1 MSDRAE
7 LLGTLSG
14 ALRRAQ
20 RSTDLLSEAAQTAL
34 GVNRTDGLCLD
45 LLDQHGRMTA
55 GELAG
60 ASRLTTGAITAVLD
74 RLERAG
80 YARRVADP
88 DDRRRVVVEIT
99 ELARERSW
107 ELFAPL
113 AADSGPLLER
123 FTDAE
128 LGRLIEFLTLT
139 AEMQEG
145 HAERLRGAAVTG
157 S

>member
-7 LLGTLSG
+7 LLGALSA

-20 RSTDLLSEAAQTAL
+20 RSTDDLGEAAQAL
-34 GVNRTDGLCLD
+34 LGLNRTDGLCLD
-45 LLDQHGRMTA
+45 ILDQHGRLTA
-55 GELAG
+55 GELARE
-60 ASRLTTGAITAVLD
+60 SRLTTGAITAVLD

-88 DDRRRVVVEIT
+88 DDRRRVLAEIT

-107 ELFAPL
+107 EVFGPL

-123 FTDAE
+123 FADEE

-139 AEMQEG
+139 AEMQER
-145 HAERLRGAAVTG
+145 HAERLRGAAVTN